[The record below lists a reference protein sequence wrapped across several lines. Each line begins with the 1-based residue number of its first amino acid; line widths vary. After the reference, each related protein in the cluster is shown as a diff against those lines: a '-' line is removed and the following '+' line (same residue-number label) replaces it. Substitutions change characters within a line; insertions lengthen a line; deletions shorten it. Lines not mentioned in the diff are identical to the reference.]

1 MILNEILK
9 EKYRVQKRLSDS
21 CKNIHEY
28 FVKSHE
34 SAQAV
39 APKHGVVLKY
49 KKLPNNANEKH
60 DLSKRRYIGTTNNR

>member
-39 APKHGVVLKY
+39 AQKHGVVLKY
-49 KKLPNNANEKH
+49 KKMPDKEIQ
-60 DLSKRRYIGTTNNR
+60 RT